1 MNDQIGIQVIPLVI
15 YVNVATSK
23 INAGKNLTTFH
34 CTQRNT
40 AHLNTL

>member
-1 MNDQIGIQVIPLVI
+1 MKHQIGIQVIPLVI

-34 CTQRNT
+34 CTQKNIV
-40 AHLNTL
+40 H